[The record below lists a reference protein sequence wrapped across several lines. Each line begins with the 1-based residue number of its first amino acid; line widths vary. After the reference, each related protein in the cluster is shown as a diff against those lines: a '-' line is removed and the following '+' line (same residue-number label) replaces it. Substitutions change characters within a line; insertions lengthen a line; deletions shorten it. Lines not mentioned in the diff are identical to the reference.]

1 MKKRILY
8 VGVAIAVA
16 ALFCL
21 QAGAISM
28 THNSLATTSTA
39 LNRLIPRSE
48 SLTANVLVSVENP
61 DGDDGNPKIERNS
74 AGDTV
79 VVYEAQKG
87 TFSRTIP
94 ICYSIDGGGSWVTPF
109 ELDSAEITD
118 GSGLLQ
124 SPDIKYNPF
133 NDQFMI
139 VNVDPIA
146 EAYNL
151 HMSWLDGDVANAE
164 EIQVYG
170 VSGTGAADHHE
181 TSVCYAEGV
190 MVTPY
195 LNDDPAYDLYNVLG
209 LGYWE
214 YPDFAHPPIIGGF
227 YYDAQTFAAAPG
239 SNVEATTGTN
249 RMFIALQHEYEPT
262 GRSVIVYKGTV
273 ADLDTLLTSGG
284 GPGGMD
290 KYADIEVWPFH
301 GYLETGE
308 SFDNRDP
315 DIAASGSNF
324 VIVYMTNDNI
334 FGDWDIKCAYSAD
347 DGDTWQFSMI
357 AEGHPTNEVNP
368 AVAISGN
375 SVVCGYASGGNLYI
389 AKSEDAGATW
399 GEPEQINEVDGTVVE
414 QLGSIDL
421 LSSGLV
427 WTDSRNG
434 GNDVYFAA
442 LPAPIISVE
451 SVSGGFGV
459 SAAIKN
465 DGTADATNVPWS
477 IDLDGS
483 VFVGAHAE
491 GVIPSLVA
499 GGSSETVKTGF
510 VFGIGKATLTV
521 AAGGASQTA
530 EVTVLGPF
538 VLGL

>member
-1 MKKRILY
+1 MKKRMLY
-8 VGVAIAVA
+8 IGVSIAVA

-28 THNSLATTSTA
+28 THNSLETTSSA
-39 LNRLIPRSE
+39 LNRLIPKSE
-48 SLTANVLVSVENP
+48 SLTENVLVSVENP
-61 DGDDGNPKIERNS
+61 DGDNMNPKIASNS
-74 AGDTV
+74 AGDIV

-94 ICYSIDGGGSWVTPF
+94 ICVSTDNGASWTTNF
-109 ELDSAEITD
+109 ELDSAEFTD

-139 VNVDPIA
+139 VEIDPIA

-164 EIQVYG
+164 EIQIYG
-170 VSGTGAADHHE
+170 VSGTDAAEHYE
-181 TSVCYAEGV
+181 ASVCYAEDI

-195 LNDDPAYDLYNVLG
+195 INDDPAYDLYSVLG
-209 LGYWE
+209 VGYWD

-227 YYDAQTFAAAPG
+227 YYDGQSQIQSAPG
-239 SNVEATTGTN
+239 SNLEAATGAN
-249 RMFIALQHEYEPT
+249 RMMLVVQHEYETT

-273 ADLDTLLTSGG
+273 ADLDTLLKSGG

-290 KYADIEVWPFH
+290 QYADIEVWPYY
-301 GYLETGE
+301 GYLETGA

-315 DIAASGSNF
+315 DIAISGSNI

-334 FGDWDIKCAYSAD
+334 FGAWDIKCAYSTD
-347 DGDTWQFSMI
+347 DGDTWQFSMV
-357 AEGHPTNEVNP
+357 AEAQQNQVNP

-375 SVVCGYASGGNLYI
+375 SVVCGYASGGNLHI
-389 AKSEDAGATW
+389 VKSENGGATW
-399 GEPEQINEVDGTVVE
+399 GEPEQLNEVDGTVVE
-414 QLGSIDL
+414 QFGSIDL
-421 LSSGLV
+421 LSSGVV

-434 GNDVYFAA
+434 GKDVYFAA
-442 LPAPIISVE
+442 MSAPIISVE

-459 SAAIKN
+459 SAVIKN
-465 DGTADATNVPWS
+465 SGTAAATNVPWT
-477 IDLDGS
+477 IDLVGGMILVGS
-483 VFVGAHAE
+483 HADE
-491 GVIPSLVA
+491 TIPTLSP
-499 GGSSETVKTGF
+499 GGSETVKVGF
-510 VFGIGKATLTV
+510 VLGLGKTTITV
-521 AAGGASQTA
+521 TAGGATKTA
-530 EVTVLGPF
+530 EGTVLGPF
-538 VLGL
+538 VIGL

>member
-28 THNSLATTSTA
+28 THNSLATTSSA
-39 LNRLIPRSE
+39 LNRLIPKSE
-48 SLTANVLVSVENP
+48 SLTANVLVSVDNP
-61 DGDDGNPKIERNS
+61 DGDDMNPKIERNS
-74 AGDTV
+74 VGDTV

-94 ICYSIDGGGSWVTPF
+94 ICYSIDGGGSWVTAF
-109 ELDSAEITD
+109 ELDSAEFTD

-139 VNVDPIA
+139 VEVDPIA

-151 HMSWLDGDVANAE
+151 HMSWLDGDIANAV
-164 EIQVYG
+164 EIPIYG

-181 TSVCYAEGV
+181 ASVCYAEGL

-195 LNDDPAYDLYNVLG
+195 LNDDPAYNLYNVLG
-209 LGYWE
+209 IGYWD

-227 YYDAQTFAAAPG
+227 YYDAQTFASAPG
-239 SNVEATTGTN
+239 SNLEATTGAN
-249 RMFIALQHEYEPT
+249 RMFVTVQHEYEPT

-290 KYADIEVWPFH
+290 KYADIEVFPFH

-315 DIAASGSNF
+315 DIAASGSNW

-334 FGDWDIKCAYSAD
+334 FGDWDIKCAYSTD

-357 AEGHPTNEVNP
+357 AEGHPTNQVNP

-434 GNDVYFAA
+434 VNDVYFAA

-459 SAAIKN
+459 SAVIEN
-465 DGTADATNVPWS
+465 TGTADATNVPWS

-491 GVIPSLVA
+491 GVISSLAV
-499 GGSSETVKTGF
+499 GGSETVKAGF

-521 AAGGASQTA
+521 TAGGATLLLVEQHK
-530 EVTVLGPF
+530 LQK
-538 VLGL
+538 

>member
-1 MKKRILY
+1 MKNRILY
-8 VGVAIAVA
+8 VGLAITVA

-21 QAGAISM
+21 QAGAISL
-28 THNSLATTSTA
+28 THNSLVTTTSA
-39 LNRLIPRSE
+39 LNKLIPKSE

-61 DGDDGNPKIERNS
+61 DGDDMNPKIARNS
-74 AGDTV
+74 VGDIV

-94 ICYSIDGGGSWVTPF
+94 TCYSIDGGGSWVTAF
-109 ELDSAEITD
+109 EFDSAEFTD

-151 HMSWLDGDVANAE
+151 HMSWLDGDIANVE
-164 EIQVYG
+164 EFDIYG
-170 VSGTGAADHHE
+170 VSGSGAADHHE
-181 TSVCYAEGV
+181 ASVCYAEGV

-195 LNDDPAYDLYNVLG
+195 INDDPAYNLYHVLG

-239 SNVEATTGTN
+239 SNLEATTGAN

-290 KYADIEVWPFH
+290 KYADIEVWPWH
-301 GYLETGE
+301 GYLATEE
-308 SFDNRDP
+308 LFDDRDP
-315 DIAASGSNF
+315 DISASGSNI
-324 VIVYMTNDNI
+324 VIVYMTNNNI
-334 FGDWDIKCAYSAD
+334 FGAWDIKCAYSTD
-347 DGDTWQFSMI
+347 DGDTWQFSVV
-357 AEGHPTNEVNP
+357 ADAQADEVNS

-389 AKSEDAGATW
+389 VKSEDAGATW

-421 LSSGLV
+421 LSSGVV

-434 GNDVYFAA
+434 VNDVYFAA

-459 SAAIKN
+459 SAVIKN
-465 DGTADATNVPWS
+465 TGTADATNVPWS
-477 IDLDGS
+477 IDLAGRLILVGS
-483 VFVGAHAE
+483 HAE
-491 GVIPSLVA
+491 GTISSLSP
-499 GGSSETVKTGF
+499 GDSETVKIGF
-510 VFGIGKATLTV
+510 VLGIGKATLTV
-521 AAGGASQTA
+521 TAGGATQTA

-538 VLGL
+538 VIGL